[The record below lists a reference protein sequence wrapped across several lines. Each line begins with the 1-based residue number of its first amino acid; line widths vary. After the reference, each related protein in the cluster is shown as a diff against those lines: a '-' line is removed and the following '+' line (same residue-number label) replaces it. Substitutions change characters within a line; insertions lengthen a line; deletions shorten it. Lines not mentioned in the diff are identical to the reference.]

1 MLSCCITSLLT
12 PDATGARGK
21 EVDVT
26 DCAQATVAQLT
37 ATLSLER
44 CWTPGMLSDL
54 RLTLERV
61 YKLALNRR
69 PLLIDDLLHSAQGA
83 TPAGAEDANSTETAQ
98 RLEVVSSGFK
108 ASEAARILA
117 LVSHI
122 SRVFWVTIN

>member
-1 MLSCCITSLLT
+1 MRAGDGRAVDGHSLPGAVLT
-12 PDATGARGK
+12 PRMWS
-21 EVDVT
+21 DV
-26 DCAQATVAQLT
+26 
-37 ATLSLER
+37 
-44 CWTPGMLSDL
+44 G
-54 RLTLERV
+54 LTLERV